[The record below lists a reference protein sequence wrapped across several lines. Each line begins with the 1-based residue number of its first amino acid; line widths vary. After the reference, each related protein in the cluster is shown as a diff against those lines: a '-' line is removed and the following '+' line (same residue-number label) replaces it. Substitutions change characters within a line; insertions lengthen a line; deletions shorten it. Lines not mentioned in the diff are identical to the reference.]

1 MRSKAST
8 VFFAVIAL
16 FALSMFLPLWSS
28 FFASSTPSAP
38 PLGDLDVTTVYQ
50 ANSGHLRMLRVFKM
64 GGEQRDTYQIV
75 HNDLQ
80 ARQQLGAQ
88 QDIEVARRSDQ
99 PYPQFQ
105 TWSDGSIQ
113 LLIGG
118 QHWWRFDRQ
127 AGRFESMN
135 QALRQR
141 FAKELGTGIAKL
153 AFATAR
159 DPDLL
164 DVTENTG
171 DRYAVY
177 WLTQQ
182 IMPYGEQQLQYSQ
195 RPFARYTQLQERV
208 DFANFS
214 TDVAKYGRPTT
225 LVRYLQKVRAG
236 EFEQLPQLEVHSST
250 DKRVLAAP
258 KTYQTVSDG
267 FVIAKKSL
275 NEAGLTQVERMADY
289 PVVYSG
295 QVLARNAKR
304 LLVSFE
310 ETPTTAAE
318 EVLQLLDA
326 DSLQVVWSK
335 PMRAIPQLLQ
345 GRLNQAQALPVGF
358 YFTTLGNLP
367 AVVIDND
374 GQVLN
379 DFRPQER

>member
-8 VFFAVIAL
+8 LFFAVIAL
-16 FALSMFLPLWSS
+16 FALPMLFPLWSG
-28 FFASSTPSAP
+28 FLASSTPSAL
-38 PLGDLDVTTVYQ
+38 PLGELDVTTVYQ
-50 ANSGHLRMLRVFKM
+50 ADSGQLRMLRVFRLP
-64 GGEQRDTYQIV
+64 GAGTDTYQIL

-88 QDIEVARRSDQ
+88 QNVDVVRRTDD
-99 PYPQFQ
+99 PAPQFK
-105 TWSDGSIQ
+105 TWSDGRIQ
-113 LLIGG
+113 LLLGA
-118 QHWWRFDRQ
+118 QSWWRFDPQ
-127 AGRFESMN
+127 SGRFEAMN
-135 QALRQR
+135 NALIQR
-141 FAKELGTGIAKL
+141 FGDQLGTGIAKL
-153 AFATAR
+153 AFGTAR
-159 DPDLL
+159 NPDLL
-164 DVTENTG
+164 EVTANTG

-182 IMPYGEQQLQYSQ
+182 IMPLGDQQLQFNQ
-195 RPFARYTQLQERV
+195 RPFASYTQLQERV

-214 TDVAKYGRPTT
+214 TDIAKYGRPTT

-236 EFEQLPQLEVHSST
+236 EFELLPQLHVHSST
-250 DKRVLAAP
+250 DHNVLTAP
-258 KTYQTVSDG
+258 KAYQTVSDG
-267 FVIAKKSL
+267 YVIAKKSL
-275 NEAGLTQVERMADY
+275 NEAGMTQVERMADY
-289 PVVYSG
+289 PVVYRG
-295 QVLARNAKR
+295 EVLARNAKR